1 MNNLSPI
8 ESLLLGVIKLC
19 EKSLEEVRVQAR
31 YARIN
36 EQVEADL
43 ARLAASENAPE
54 RVFNER
60 FQAAVY
66 TNQWAE
72 IRKEDN
78 Q

>member
-19 EKSLEEVRVQAR
+19 EKSLEEVRAQAR

-43 ARLAASENAPE
+43 ARLAASENAPT
-54 RVFNER
+54 RVTDE
-60 FQAAVY
+60 QVY
-66 TNQWAE
+66 VNQWAE
-72 IRKEDN
+72 IRREDN
-78 Q
+78 

>member
-19 EKSLEEVRVQAR
+19 EKSLEEVRAQAR

-43 ARLAASENAPE
+43 ARLEASQNAPT
-54 RVFNER
+54 RVTDER
-60 FQAAVY
+60 FQAAVQV
-66 TNQWAE
+66 TEWVKTRRGN
-72 IRKEDN
+72 N
-78 Q
+78 